1 MKASVTKTSKVNDV
15 YVLNPNYG
23 LRDDIYRFILFSK
36 TNIRGVASPDWMS
49 FIHPAHAAMLSFF
62 THKRSLAEN
71 WQLLARF
78 FHCEVLKT
86 EKLMLPF
93 IENREAFFTT
103 WNGREIC
110 FPKQLIIPIEKAGTE
125 YHYKNLF
132 PCNPTGTT
140 VDTYTRRLYS
150 GPLTLTLMLTN
161 RCMTHCRYCYADT
174 RTQVQSVLTT
184 SRILELIRE
193 AATLPV
199 QQINLIGGEIFLHKD
214 WDIILTELV
223 KCGIEPE
230 FISTKMPFNA
240 ECLQKLKQ
248 TGYKNIIQVSLDAID
263 TMVLNQSLSVSKSY
277 AKQMMQGLR
286 MLDQSDLPYQVSSV
300 LTTYNCNRQ
309 ILSELFQ
316 FLSTLKNLQD
326 WRLTP
331 VSNSITTNY
340 RSFAELKP
348 SHQEISDIFRFLQE
362 SVALNA
368 HFRIILNQGAIK
380 KQYYSDEGGSMQFSG
395 ATCSALNN
403 HLFILPDG
411 KVTICEQLYWN
422 SRFIIGDARESGLKD
437 IWKSE
442 KTLHL
447 CNLSRNDI
455 GNHSRCRTCI
465 CFEDCF
471 KYGNRCWSDII
482 KAYGKEC
489 WDYPDPRCAFA
500 PEMTNRLD
508 Y

>member
-78 FHCEVLKT
+78 FHCDVLKT

-110 FPKQLIIPIEKAGTE
+110 FPRQLIIPIEKAGTE

-214 WDIILTELV
+214 WDHPY
-223 KCGIEPE
+223 G
-230 FISTKMPFNA
+230 
-240 ECLQKLKQ
+240 
-248 TGYKNIIQVSLDAID
+248 TGEV
-263 TMVLNQSLSVSKSY
+263 
-277 AKQMMQGLR
+277 
-286 MLDQSDLPYQVSSV
+286 
-300 LTTYNCNRQ
+300 
-309 ILSELFQ
+309 
-316 FLSTLKNLQD
+316 
-326 WRLTP
+326 W
-331 VSNSITTNY
+331 
-340 RSFAELKP
+340 
-348 SHQEISDIFRFLQE
+348 H
-362 SVALNA
+362 
-368 HFRIILNQGAIK
+368 
-380 KQYYSDEGGSMQFSG
+380 
-395 ATCSALNN
+395 
-403 HLFILPDG
+403 
-411 KVTICEQLYWN
+411 
-422 SRFIIGDARESGLKD
+422 
-437 IWKSE
+437 
-442 KTLHL
+442 
-447 CNLSRNDI
+447 
-455 GNHSRCRTCI
+455 RT
-465 CFEDCF
+465 
-471 KYGNRCWSDII
+471 
-482 KAYGKEC
+482 
-489 WDYPDPRCAFA
+489 
-500 PEMTNRLD
+500 
-508 Y
+508 